1 MVDGSGHIPHI
12 LLLVS
17 FLQDCTP
24 TRKEEM
30 MNDFAPKASGNGK
43 LVLQKI
49 LSNEVC
55 LFGGN
60 QKSEIVRGRVLHPS
74 IGLL

>member
-1 MVDGSGHIPHI
+1 
-12 LLLVS
+12 
-17 FLQDCTP
+17 
-24 TRKEEM
+24 
-30 MNDFAPKASGNGK
+30 MNDFAPTASGNGK

-60 QKSEIVRGRVLHPS
+60 QKSEIVRGKVLHPS
-74 IGLL
+74 LHWFAVKGARHQSGMAI